1 MKKINSVT
9 NKIKMV
15 EVTLM
20 TFYDFVIGF
29 IEDDT
34 PLGQLAHNIMRD
46 KNFPRYETS
55 SIKLNSYFYSHY
67 FDHEVL
73 ASAKRALSL
82 YLNNI
87 ELR

>member
-1 MKKINSVT
+1 
-9 NKIKMV
+9 
-15 EVTLM
+15 M

-34 PLGQLAHNIMRD
+34 PLGQLAHNIIGD
-46 KNFPRYETS
+46 KNFPKNETNF
-55 SIKLNSYFYSHY
+55 IALNSYFYSNY

-82 YLNNI
+82 YRNNV
-87 ELR
+87 ELAN

>member
-1 MKKINSVT
+1 
-9 NKIKMV
+9 MV

>member
-1 MKKINSVT
+1 
-9 NKIKMV
+9 
-15 EVTLM
+15 M

-34 PLGQLAHNIMRD
+34 PLGQLAHNIIGD
-46 KNFPRYETS
+46 KNFPKNETS
-55 SIKLNSYFYSHY
+55 FIALNSYFYSNY

-82 YLNNI
+82 YRSNI
-87 ELR
+87 ELAN